1 MFYEYNVDLILES
14 GSNIYERSYPVVKTI
29 RNFQTDYK
37 NVEMPV
43 VITIPKYS
51 IGINKKITGK
61 VIFTN

>member
-29 RNFQTDYK
+29 RKFQTDYK

-61 VIFTN
+61 VIFTD

>member
-29 RNFQTDYK
+29 RKYQTDYK

-61 VIFTN
+61 VIFTR

>member
-14 GSNIYERSYPVVKTI
+14 GSNIYERSFPVVKTI

-43 VITIPKYS
+43 VITMPKYS

>member
-29 RNFQTDYK
+29 RKYQTDYK

-61 VIFTN
+61 DIFTR